1 MKCPYCGKTIAENSV
16 VCIFCEKML
25 KTPTHSVFLDAQ
37 SEKTSAFSPSATIQD
52 TQRIYPPSVSA
63 NSFAPSQNT
72 HAYPQFESSRQ
83 NNARDIRVDESSL
96 SIAGFIGTLVVSLI
110 PIAGFIVLLVWIC
123 SIKTNINRRNLSVAL
138 LILKLIVLLFFC
150 GVAFSLYL
158 LNFPF
163 FYYLR

>member
-1 MKCPYCGKTIAENSV
+1 M
-16 VCIFCEKML
+16 
-25 KTPTHSVFLDAQ
+25 
-37 SEKTSAFSPSATIQD
+37 
-52 TQRIYPPSVSA
+52 
-63 NSFAPSQNT
+63 
-72 HAYPQFESSRQ
+72 
-83 NNARDIRVDESSL
+83 DESSL